1 MHAAFRRV
9 GASIAR
15 EDGMTLLQNHF
26 FDKALPRIRPGI
38 QVSQPRERRSRKIAL
53 VHFIATADLWAA
65 LGSLL

>member
-1 MHAAFRRV
+1 
-9 GASIAR
+9 
-15 EDGMTLLQNHF
+15 MTLLQNHF